1 MTTLTELL
9 PPPTND
15 TPPDPDSIYNAFAG
29 WATEQGL
36 TLYPHQEEALIEVA
50 MGSNVILSTPTGS
63 GKSLVAAGAHFAAL
77 ANGQRSYYTAPI
89 KALVSEKFFAL
100 IDIFGAAKVG
110 MMTGDASV
118 NAKAPI
124 ICCTAEIL
132 ASIALRDGADADVG
146 QVVMDEFHYYADP
159 DRGWA
164 WQVPLIELPKAQFIL
179 MSATLGDVTRFQEDL
194 TKRTGWPT
202 AVVKNAER
210 PVPLVFSFSLEP
222 LHEAISELLTTNQ
235 APAYI
240 VHFTQAAALEQAQAL
255 MSTNMCTR
263 QEKDKIAEL
272 IGEFRFASGFGKTLS
287 RLVRHGIGVHHAG
300 MLPKYRRLVE
310 QLAQA
315 GLLKVICGTDTLG
328 VGINVPIRTVVF
340 TSLSKYDGKKTRLL
354 QVREF
359 HQIAG
364 RAGRA
369 GFDTAGRVVVQAPEH
384 VIDNERSFAKALA
397 KTGGD
402 EAVARRRV
410 VKKKPPEGAISWG
423 KPTFERLVNSEP
435 EPLTSSFTV
444 THAMVLNVIDRPGNA
459 YLALKHLLRDNHED
473 RAKQRKHIHRAIEI
487 YRALLAG
494 GVVERLDEPDE
505 KGRYVRLTVDL
516 QYDFA
521 LNQPLSPFALAAIE
535 LLDRESETYA
545 LDVLSVIEST
555 LDDPRQILSAQ
566 QFRARGEAVAA
577 MKSEGI
583 EYEERMEL
591 LDSVTW
597 PKPLEDVLEAGYD
610 IYRRGHPWVGDYH
623 VSPKTVVRD
632 MYERAM
638 TFGEYVQFYSL
649 SRSEGIVLR
658 YLADAYKALRQ
669 TVPDE
674 AKSEEL
680 TDLIEWLGELIR
692 QVDSSLIDEWEKL
705 SHPDDLRLRLPAGQG
720 GAQGG
725 HQERARVQDPRPQRA
740 LPPGHAGRPAPLR
753 RPRRPRRTR
762 RLDRRRLGG
771 RARRLLRALRRARHR
786 PRRARPVEAAH
797 RGGQDRLDGPP
808 DLRRPGRRP
817 RLGHLRHGRP
827 RRLGRGG
834 RGRHPR
840 HRRRPALETSNSKSS
855 SDRTDPGFIRS
866 DALSRQRGGRH
877 GGDHGSDGGQARA
890 AQPGPGVAVARR
902 QRLVPGADQAAREH
916 RSDSPMW
923 PSSVNTIR

>member
-1 MTTLTELL
+1 MTTLTDLL
-9 PPPTND
+9 PPPSD
-15 TPPDPDSIYNAFAG
+15 TPPDPDAIFSAFAD
-29 WATEQGL
+29 WAKDRGL
-36 TLYPHQEEALIEVA
+36 PLYPHQEEALIEVVT
-50 MGSNVILSTPTGS
+50 GSNVILSTPTGS
-63 GKSLVAAGAHFAAL
+63 GKSLVATGAHFTAL

-100 IDIFGAAKVG
+100 IEVFGPAKVG

-146 QVVMDEFHYYADP
+146 QVIMDEFHYYSDP

-164 WQVPLIELPKAQFIL
+164 WQVPLIELPRAQFIL

-210 PVPLVFSFSLEP
+210 PVPLIFSFSLEP
-222 LHEAISELLTTNQ
+222 LHETLQELLTTHQ
-235 APAYI
+235 APAYV

-255 MSTNMCTR
+255 MSTNMSTR
-263 QEKDKIAEL
+263 QEKDAIAEM
-272 IGEFRFASGFGKTLS
+272 IANFRFASGFGKTLS

-310 QLAQA
+310 TLAQA

-340 TSLSKYDGKKTRLL
+340 TALAKYDGKKTRLL
-354 QVREF
+354 QAREF

-369 GFDTAGRVVVQAPEH
+369 GYDTAGRVVVQAPEH

-402 EAVARRRV
+402 TALARRRV
-410 VKKKPPEGAISWG
+410 VKKKPPEGTISWG
-423 KPTFERLVNSEP
+423 KPTFERLVAAEP

-444 THAMVLNVIDRPGNA
+444 THAMVLNIIDRPGNA
-459 YLALKHLLRDNHED
+459 YAAMKHLLRDNHED

-505 KGRYVRLTVDL
+505 QGRYVRLTVDL

-535 LLDRESETYA
+535 LLAKPAVPEGDAPAAALTAPGHDTYA

-577 MKSEGI
+577 MKADGV
-583 EYEERMEL
+583 EYETRMEL
-591 LDSVTW
+591 LDDVTY
-597 PKPLEDVLEAGYD
+597 PKPLEELLEAAYE
-610 IYRRGHPWVGDYH
+610 IYRRGHPWVGDYM
-623 VSPKTVVRD
+623 VSPKAVVRD
-632 MYERAM
+632 MFERAM
-638 TFGEYVQFYSL
+638 TFGEYVQLYGL
-649 SRSEGIVLR
+649 ARSEGVVLR

-674 AKSEEL
+674 AKTEEL
-680 TDLIEWLGELIR
+680 IDLTEWLGELIR
-692 QVDSSLIDEWEKL
+692 QVDSSLVDEWEKL
-705 SHPDDLRLRLPAGQG
+705 SNPDEEEFAGVK
-720 GAQGG
+720 AQPKTLTSNT
-725 HQERARVQDPRPQRA
+725 RAFRVLVRNA
-740 LPPGHAGRPAPLR
+740 MFR
-753 RPRRPRRTR
+753 RVT
-762 RLDRRRLGG
+762 L
-771 RARRLLRALRRARHR
+771 A
-786 PRRARPVEAAH
+786 
-797 RGGQDRLDGPP
+797 
-808 DLRRPGRRP
+808 
-817 RLGHLRHGRP
+817 
-827 RRLGRGG
+827 
-834 RGRHPR
+834 
-840 HRRRPALETSNSKSS
+840 ALEKYDELGELDAADGWNAAAWT
-855 SDRTDPGFIRS
+855 
-866 DALSRQRGGRH
+866 DALDPYFDTHNEIGTGPDARGPAMLIIEEGKTAWTVRQIFDDPAD
-877 GGDHGSDGGQARA
+877 DHDWGISATVDLAASDEEGAAVIHVTDVGQ
-890 AQPGPGVAVARR
+890 
-902 QRLVPGADQAAREH
+902 L
-916 RSDSPMW
+916 
-923 PSSVNTIR
+923 